1 MPVKMK
7 KFFIFLNY
15 FLICITPV
23 FADQFGMLYGMF
35 TSPTGETRLYSNGD
49 EVALKSNKPTT
60 GLLFG
65 LENLRVSYLE
75 YQMTASQGGT
85 TTPANM
91 SLGVQVLAF
100 EYQKLFP
107 YEGYYFHAGLAN
119 FASQFEYSY
128 GNSSDVN
135 NIWNLDYRGST
146 NKVFDI
152 GLILGIGLQFDVS
165 QKGFIGADLTMIPK
179 KEVEYEYKSH
189 SNITV
194 SNLDE
199 KIDLGVTVIGIFAG
213 LNF

>member
-7 KFFIFLNY
+7 KLFIFLNY

-23 FADQFGMLYGMF
+23 FVDQFGTLYGMF
-35 TSPTGETRLYSNGD
+35 TSPTDETRLYSNGD

-60 GLLFG
+60 GLFFG

-107 YEGYYFHAGLAN
+107 YKGITFMLDWLTLLR
-119 FASQFEYSY
+119 
-128 GNSSDVN
+128 NSN
-135 NIWNLDYRGST
+135 
-146 NKVFDI
+146 
-152 GLILGIGLQFDVS
+152 
-165 QKGFIGADLTMIPK
+165 
-179 KEVEYEYKSH
+179 
-189 SNITV
+189 TV
-194 SNLDE
+194 TGTL
-199 KIDLGVTVIGIFAG
+199 LM
-213 LNF
+213 